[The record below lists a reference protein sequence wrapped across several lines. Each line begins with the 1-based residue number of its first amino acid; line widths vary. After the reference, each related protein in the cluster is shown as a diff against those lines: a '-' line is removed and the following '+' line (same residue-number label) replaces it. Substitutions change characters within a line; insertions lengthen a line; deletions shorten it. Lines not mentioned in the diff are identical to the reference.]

1 MQTPPAHALPPRKVP
16 ASHGWQWL
24 RQAFFLVREQPLT
37 WVLFAVCY
45 LLLQSLLGSLGA
57 VGQLLTM
64 VTVPVFAG
72 GFVLAAARAD
82 RGETLR
88 PLDVFAAFGS
98 HVRQLVGLGLAY
110 FGLLVAAMMLVV
122 IGLLAL
128 AGGSLGDEAL
138 TAMPLGKQ
146 IVGFALLAELAGGL
160 AVRGDAGAAAVSGFV
175 TVRAGFAAVVAG
187 DVRVGVRGVAGRVW
201 QWLAAARLMVC
212 GQHDKA
218 RRDCGGPCA
227 FSRGLGRWAQASRR
241 MSTCR
246 MPPSS

>member
-1 MQTPPAHALPPRKVP
+1 MQTPPAHALSPRKVP

-138 TAMPLGKQ
+138 AAMPLGKQ
-146 IVGFALLAELAGGL
+146 IVGFALLAAGMFIASLLYWFAPAAVVLGSFDPLRAMRRSLAGGWLNWQAVLLCGVML
-160 AVRGDAGAAAVSGFV
+160 AVLLF
-175 TVRAGFAAVVAG
+175 
-187 DVRVGVRGVAGRVW
+187 
-201 QWLAAARLMVC
+201 LALL
-212 GQHDKA
+212 
-218 RRDCGGPCA
+218 P
-227 FSRGLGRWAQASRR
+227 FGLGLLLWLPVMFVSVYVAWQDVFGSGLPQRG
-241 MSTCR
+241 
-246 MPPSS
+246 

>member
-1 MQTPPAHALPPRKVP
+1 MQTPPAHALAPRKVP

-57 VGQLLTM
+57 VGQLLAM

-88 PLDVFAAFGS
+88 PLDIFAAFGS
-98 HVRQLVGLGLAY
+98 HARQLVGLGLAY

-128 AGGSLGDEAL
+128 AGGSPGDEAL
-138 TAMPLGKQ
+138 AAMPLGKQ
-146 IVGFALLAELAGGL
+146 IVGFALLAAGMFIASLLYWFAPAAVVLGSFDPLRAMRRSLAGGWLNWQAVLLCGVML
-160 AVRGDAGAAAVSGFV
+160 AVLLF
-175 TVRAGFAAVVAG
+175 
-187 DVRVGVRGVAGRVW
+187 
-201 QWLAAARLMVC
+201 LALL
-212 GQHDKA
+212 
-218 RRDCGGPCA
+218 P
-227 FSRGLGRWAQASRR
+227 FGLGLLLWLPVMFVSVYVAWQDVFGDGLPQRG
-241 MSTCR
+241 
-246 MPPSS
+246 

>member
-37 WVLFAVCY
+37 WLLFAVCY
-45 LLLQSLLGSLGA
+45 LLLQMLLGSLGA
-57 VGQLLTM
+57 LGQLLGM
-64 VTVPVFAG
+64 VSVPVFAG
-72 GFVLAAARAD
+72 GFVMAAARAD

-138 TAMPLGKQ
+138 AAMPLGKQ
-146 IVGFALLAELAGGL
+146 IVGFALLAAGMFIASLLYWL
-160 AVRGDAGAAAVSGFV
+160 AVLLCGVMLAVLLF
-175 TVRAGFAAVVAG
+175 
-187 DVRVGVRGVAGRVW
+187 
-201 QWLAAARLMVC
+201 LALL
-212 GQHDKA
+212 
-218 RRDCGGPCA
+218 P
-227 FSRGLGRWAQASRR
+227 FGLGLLLWLPVMFVSVYVAWQDVFGSGLPQRGGWWAANMTR
-241 MSTCR
+241 
-246 MPPSS
+246 PAAIAA

>member
-1 MQTPPAHALPPRKVP
+1 
-16 ASHGWQWL
+16 
-24 RQAFFLVREQPLT
+24 
-37 WVLFAVCY
+37 
-45 LLLQSLLGSLGA
+45 
-57 VGQLLTM
+57 M

-138 TAMPLGKQ
+138 AAMPLGKQ
-146 IVGFALLAELAGGL
+146 IVGFALLAAGMFIASLLYWFAPAAVVLGSFDPLRAMRRSLAGGWLNWQAVLLCGVML
-160 AVRGDAGAAAVSGFV
+160 AVLLF
-175 TVRAGFAAVVAG
+175 
-187 DVRVGVRGVAGRVW
+187 
-201 QWLAAARLMVC
+201 LAML
-212 GQHDKA
+212 
-218 RRDCGGPCA
+218 P
-227 FSRGLGRWAQASRR
+227 FGLGLLLWLPVMFVSVYVAWQDVFGSGLPQRG
-241 MSTCR
+241 
-246 MPPSS
+246 

>member
-138 TAMPLGKQ
+138 AAMPLGKQ
-146 IVGFALLAELAGGL
+146 IVGFALLAAGMFIASLLYWFAPAAVVLGSFDPLRAMRRSLAGGWLNWQAVLLCGVML
-160 AVRGDAGAAAVSGFV
+160 AVLLF
-175 TVRAGFAAVVAG
+175 
-187 DVRVGVRGVAGRVW
+187 
-201 QWLAAARLMVC
+201 LALL
-212 GQHDKA
+212 
-218 RRDCGGPCA
+218 P
-227 FSRGLGRWAQASRR
+227 FGLGLLLWLPVMFVSVYVAWQDVFGSGLPRR
-241 MSTCR
+241 G
-246 MPPSS
+246 